1 MESALER
8 IPLGLDLLV
17 ALVSLAVLV
26 AAADFAISRAVA
38 TARQY
43 GVSPLI
49 IGTTL
54 VAMSTS
60 LAELAVNMAVT
71 LSGGDNAV
79 VVGNIFGSNLV
90 NIGLGLGIPAMLIP
104 IRTATVVIER
114 EIVLYF
120 AVTGLFTA
128 LVLDSSVSR
137 TEGGL
142 LVLCF
147 VIIMFLVYQYASR
160 ERESGN
166 EGASV
171 SAVAAPET
179 TTSPAANALI
189 VTGALAVL
197 VIAAEVL
204 VESVTVLARAAG
216 VSSYIIS
223 LTVIGIGTSLP
234 EIATSIGAARRG
246 QVDLVLG
253 NVFGSNIF
261 NICIALG
268 LPALIR
274 PIHLLQSGLNDI
286 YFLNIYGLTA
296 TFILLGEF
304 RFLGRYRVIGRWGG
318 ALLAAIYL
326 GYLGYKITTAG
337 RAA

>member
-1 MESALER
+1 VESALAR
-8 IPLGLDLLV
+8 IPLALDGV
-17 ALVSLAVLV
+17 IALVSLAILV
-26 AAADFAISRAVA
+26 GAADFAIARAVA

-71 LSGGDNAV
+71 LSGGNNAV

-90 NIGLGLGIPAMLIP
+90 NIGLGLGIPALLIP

-120 AVTGLFTA
+120 GVTGLFTA
-128 LVLDSSVSR
+128 LVLDSNVSR
-137 TEGGL
+137 GEGAL
-142 LVLCF
+142 LVVCF

-160 ERESGN
+160 ERE
-166 EGASV
+166 ASN
-171 SAVAAPET
+171 AVPAT
-179 TTSPAANALI
+179 PAATRQISSTPGLN
-189 VTGALAVL
+189 TVL
-197 VIAAEVL
+197 VLGSLIILVLSAEVL

-216 VSSYIIS
+216 ISSYIIS

-234 EIATSIGAARRG
+234 EIATSIGAARQR

-274 PIHLLQSGLNDI
+274 PVQVPSSGLNDI
-286 YFLNIYGLTA
+286 YFINVYGIVAAFL
-296 TFILLGEF
+296 LLGEF

-318 ALLAAIYL
+318 ALLAVTYI
-326 GYLGYKITTAG
+326 GYLAYKIATSSHAT
-337 RAA
+337 